1 MPFENGQFS
10 KLIIIHFKLFS
21 NLGLCDK
28 IQINNSSELRKTNLI
43 LFDFKEIFD
52 EISLKSDALYPL
64 PFEK

>member
-1 MPFENGQFS
+1 M
-10 KLIIIHFKLFS
+10 
-21 NLGLCDK
+21 GLCDK
-28 IQINNSSELRKTNLI
+28 IQINNISGLWKTNLI